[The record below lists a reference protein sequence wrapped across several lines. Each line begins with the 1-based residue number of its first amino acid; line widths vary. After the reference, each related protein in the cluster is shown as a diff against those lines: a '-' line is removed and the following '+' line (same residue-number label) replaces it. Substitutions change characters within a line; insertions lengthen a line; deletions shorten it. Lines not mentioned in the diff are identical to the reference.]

1 MKKPRFWPVDCLAFR
16 QLQALVLRVRWPR
29 KERIAQQTAGL
40 SALQRAPRLAL
51 MALLF
56 IPLLSACDQIEKSR
70 QIGKALE
77 QAFSDIGTTALV
89 WEEEVPLHDGNI
101 IVIKRRE
108 VKSGGGFP
116 VNSMN
121 PRGITRSYEFCYP
134 PMGLYWKSKGGPRY
148 QPEILEIVDGKAYVK
163 VPISGPE
170 TCMFHD
176 YPTTN
181 AIYFVWENAA
191 WKKIPY
197 EAFPQEIRRTNLLQ
211 NPWGIKPKDDMRGLV
226 TVFQKEQ
233 RDGIYG
239 AMKRTKGRIQS
250 LTDYPSMHDACE
262 RQRGGVRTTNTPEV
276 FLTPTP
282 NFCPQHNQGGNTP

>member
-1 MKKPRFWPVDCLAFR
+1 MTALFPPLRISCLA
-16 QLQALVLRVRWPR
+16 VL
-29 KERIAQQTAGL
+29 L
-40 SALQRAPRLAL
+40 
-51 MALLF
+51 
-56 IPLLSACDQIEKSR
+56 IPFLSACDQIEKSR

-77 QAFSDIGTTALV
+77 QAFGDIGTTALV
-89 WEEEVPLHDGNI
+89 WEEEVPLHDGSV

-116 VNSMN
+116 VSGMN

-134 PMGLYWKSKGGPRY
+134 LMGLYWKSKGGPRY

-170 TCMFHD
+170 ACMFHD
-176 YPTTN
+176 YPATN
-181 AIYFVWENAA
+181 AIYFVWENSA

-197 EAFPQEIRRTNLLQ
+197 EAFPKVVRRANLLS
-211 NPWGIKPKDDMRGLV
+211 NAFGIKPEKDVRGLV

-250 LTDYPSMHDACE
+250 LTDYPTWQNACE
-262 RQRGGVRTTNTPEV
+262 RQRGGVKTTNTPEV
-276 FLTPTP
+276 FLPSTP
-282 NFCPQHNQGGNTP
+282 NFCP